1 VAIFDFELSEVIK
14 NGPQRIEL
22 SVGQFCFVVCEDGEV
37 VAVLKD
43 KCSHMGS
50 TLNSSPKGF
59 SCKTHGWMFDA
70 RGKNL
75 VESNP
80 GLTELQFEI
89 QGDLLRVFAEET
101 VDLLP
106 ESGDSKLDGTESLE
120 LLAHA
125 SFVLRSGQ
133 TNVLFDPWFV
143 GDAYW
148 GSWTLWPKNEV
159 SKEQI
164 SNITHVVVTHAHP
177 DHFNLE
183 SLDKLNRSVA
193 FLFPDFLSGIIPK
206 TLSKMGF
213 TNIKPVAWETKVDLG
228 SEVSLAF
235 LRPNTVWEDSSVLVR
250 VKDWVWLNQNDA
262 GAPLADNLVPH
273 NIDLLSSSFDTG
285 ASGYPLTYEMSL
297 LRKTAIVKNSKIQ
310 ILTSIAQRCEQVG
323 AKFFAPF
330 AGWWRHG
337 LEEHQETASHLDHT
351 TLEDLDNVLASS
363 PTVLLP
369 TIPSSKVNLKS
380 MALEY
385 DEVVYKRMNE
395 PVEVGTLDS
404 TPGFYSDEQ
413 LLEKLHQLQN
423 KLAALSSATRSENV
437 MFKITVTG
445 IDGNVSTEFGKKT
458 DNPVELSVTIS
469 RRIAELLVSGDP
481 AVTWNHIDIGYWGNW
496 HRNSDSYPSNFMRL
510 LHLGYVQELE
520 STVDVEDA
528 NVLNLSV
535 ADVIKANPDLAGRIL
550 ARAGLPCI
558 ACGHQVS
565 ETLGQAMGI
574 HSVGSTQK
582 SIALAE
588 LSSMLS
594 SAR

>member
-1 VAIFDFELSEVIK
+1 VAYFDFKLAEVFDD
-14 NGPQRIEL
+14 GPQRIEL
-22 SVGQFCFVVCEDGEV
+22 STGQFCFVVYKDGK
-37 VAVLKD
+37 VATVLKD

-70 RGKNL
+70 KGNNL
-75 VESNP
+75 VKGNP
-80 GLTELQFEI
+80 GLTELKFEI
-89 QGDLLRVFAEET
+89 HGDLLRVFSEDSVE
-101 VDLLP
+101 LLP
-106 ESGDSKLDGTESLE
+106 NSDNSKLDGSESLE

-125 SFVLRSGQ
+125 SFLLRSGQ
-133 TNVLFDPWFV
+133 TKVLFDPWFV

-148 GSWTLWPKNEV
+148 GSWSLWPKNEV

-164 SNITHVVVTHAHP
+164 SDITHVVVTHAHP

-183 SLDKLNRSVA
+183 SLDKIDRSVA

-228 SEVSLAF
+228 SEASLAF

-262 GAPLADNLVPH
+262 GAPLADNLVP
-273 NIDLLSSSFDTG
+273 NNVDLLSSSFDTG
-285 ASGYPLTYEMSL
+285 ASGYPLTYEMSTL
-297 LRKTAIVKNSKIQ
+297 KKSAIVKNSKIQ
-310 ILTSIAQRCEQVG
+310 ILASIAQRCEQVD

-330 AGWWRHG
+330 ASWWRHG
-337 LEEHQETASHLDHT
+337 LEEHQETASLLDHT
-351 TLEDLDNVLASS
+351 TLEDLDNLFSTS

-380 MALEY
+380 MALEH
-385 DEVVYKRMNE
+385 DEAVFKKLSE
-395 PVEVGTLDS
+395 PVEVKTLDS
-404 TPGFYSDEQ
+404 APDEYSDKQ
-413 LLEKLHQLQN
+413 LLDKLHELQN

-437 MFKITVTG
+437 IFKLTITG
-445 IDGNVSTEFGKKT
+445 IPGSVSTEFGKST
-458 DNPVELSVTIS
+458 DNPVELSVNIS

-481 AVTWNHIDIGYWGNW
+481 AVTWNHLDIGYWGKW

-520 STVDVEDA
+520 STADVTDA
-528 NVLNLSV
+528 EVLNLSI

-574 HSVGSTQK
+574 HSVGPTQK

-588 LSSMLS
+588 LSSMLTS
-594 SAR
+594 VR

>member
-1 VAIFDFELSEVIK
+1 MASFDFQLSEVIED
-14 NGPQRIEL
+14 GPKRIEL
-22 SVGQFCFVVCEDGEV
+22 SAGQYCFVVCQDGK
-37 VAVLKD
+37 VATVLKD

-59 SCKTHGWMFDA
+59 SCKTHGWMFDTK
-70 RGKNL
+70 GKNL

-80 GLTELQFEI
+80 GLTELKFEI
-89 QGDLLRVFAEET
+89 HGDLLRVFSEDS

-106 ESGDSKLDGTESLE
+106 QSGDSKLDGTESLE

-125 SFVLRSGQ
+125 SFLLRSGQ
-133 TNVLFDPWFV
+133 TNVLFDPWFA

-159 SKEQI
+159 SQEQI
-164 SNITHVVVTHAHP
+164 SGITHVVVTHPHP

-183 SLDKLNRSVA
+183 SLDKLDRSVA

-213 TNIKPVAWETKVDLG
+213 TNIQPIAWETKADLG
-228 SEVSLAF
+228 SEVSIAF

-262 GAPLADNLVPH
+262 GAPIADNLVPH
-273 NIDLLSSSFDTG
+273 NINLLSSSFGTG

-297 LRKTAIVKNSKIQ
+297 ARKIAIVKNSKIQ
-310 ILTSIAQRCEQVG
+310 ILNSISERCEQVG
-323 AKFFAPF
+323 AKYFAPF
-330 AGWWRHG
+330 AGWWRLG
-337 LEEHQETASHLDHT
+337 LEEHQEFESYLDHT
-351 TLEDLDNVLASS
+351 TLEDLDKQLSSS

-380 MALEY
+380 MTLEY
-385 DEVVYKRMNE
+385 DELVFKRMSQ
-395 PVEVGTLDS
+395 PVEVRSLDLD
-404 TPGFYSDEQ
+404 TNDISDDQ
-413 LLEKLHQLQN
+413 LLGKLHELQEKL
-423 KLAALSSATRSENV
+423 ASLSSAARCEYVIFT
-437 MFKITVTG
+437 ITVSG
-445 IDGNVSTEFGKKT
+445 IGESVVTEFGKKT
-458 DNPVELSVTIS
+458 NTPVELSVNIS

-481 AVTWNHIDIGYWGNW
+481 TVTWNHVDIGYWGNW
-496 HRNSDSYPSNFMRL
+496 HRNTDSYPSNFMRL
-510 LHLGYVQELE
+510 LQLGYVQELE
-520 STVDVEDA
+520 SNADVKDEEI
-528 NVLNLSV
+528 LGLSV
-535 ADVIKANPDLAGRIL
+535 ADVIRANPDVAGRIL

-558 ACGHQVS
+558 SCGHQVS

-574 HSVGSTQK
+574 HSVGSAQK
-582 SIALAE
+582 SIAIAE

-594 SAR
+594 S